1 MVFQRIT
8 STVSLSLSQH
18 EQIVVFKR
26 HTKPPHSLQHPSPS
40 HHHCNLLFCSP
51 LTAMAGSKP
60 LDKPLDGYDALD
72 IHAGFAIL
80 QRNTTPP
87 QAGERRGRRKQAE
100 PGRFLGVRRRPW
112 GRYAAEIRDPTT
124 KERHW
129 LGTFDTAHEAA
140 LAYDRA
146 ALSMKGTQA
155 RTNFTYSDNT
165 TFHSLVT
172 PFDIQPFLP
181 QSQFLTTT
189 QIKHPPNQSSP
200 VKLEICQNKTP
211 VSGSTYAESSGGS
224 AHDHEASDFFF
235 SNEDSNSGYLGC
247 IVPDNC
253 LRPPPSGPAGK
264 ASKTSTSN
272 AASNDRNSCFMTTTY
287 LEDHPQCSRYAPPLD
302 ITNVPTKAYSPVNFP
317 GFDELSNG
325 FWGEQPSW
333 DGNSG
338 DLSALMNNPISM
350 MENVCMDTSHGIDN
364 PPACGLM
371 PQAASSVSYPAYG
384 DAASFGYS
392 LF

>member
-1 MVFQRIT
+1 
-8 STVSLSLSQH
+8 
-18 EQIVVFKR
+18 
-26 HTKPPHSLQHPSPS
+26 
-40 HHHCNLLFCSP
+40 
-51 LTAMAGSKP
+51 MASSKTF
-60 LDKPLDGYDALD
+60 DKPLEGYDALN
-72 IHAGFAIL
+72 IHAGFALL

-87 QAGERRGRRKQAE
+87 QTGERRGRRKQAE

-129 LGTFDTAHEAA
+129 LGTFDTAQEAA

-165 TFHSLVT
+165 TFHSLLT
-172 PFDIQPFLP
+172 PFDIQALLP
-181 QSQFLTTT
+181 QSQLLTNT
-189 QIKHPPNQSSP
+189 QIKQTTNQNSP
-200 VKLEICQNKTP
+200 VKPEICQNKTP
-211 VSGSTYAESSGGS
+211 SSNTYAESSGGS
-224 AHDHEASDFFF
+224 AHQANDFFF

-253 LRPPPSGPAGK
+253 LRPPPSSPTSK
-264 ASKTSTSN
+264 ASRASTSN
-272 AASNDRNSCFMTTTY
+272 AENDQNFCFMNTTY
-287 LEDHPQCSRYAPPLD
+287 LEDHSQCNKHAPPLD
-302 ITNVPTKAYSPVNFP
+302 ITNLPTKAYSPVNCP
-317 GFDELSNG
+317 GFDELNNG

-338 DLSALMNNPISM
+338 DLSALMNNPFM
-350 MENVCMDTSHGIDN
+350 MENVCMDTSHSIDN
-364 PPACGLM
+364 PPTCGLM
-371 PQAASSVSYPAYG
+371 PQATSSVSSPSLSYPAYG
-384 DAASFGYS
+384 DAVNFGYS